1 MEELVK
7 RINEVREHYKLS
19 GRALAIKLDMK
30 YTTINNYLNGTKDPS
45 AEFLMRLKSTFLD
58 ISADWLL
65 AGEGSMFKS
74 NKPSDEEITKELA
87 NAKVQM
93 LVKDGIIK
101 ELKDMILE
109 KNNGKESDK
118 DKFINEHH
126 VTDYNW

>member
-7 RINEVREHYKLS
+7 RINEVREYYKLS
-19 GRALAIKLDMK
+19 GRALAAKIDMK

-45 AEFLMRLKSTFLD
+45 AEFLRRLKSTFLD

-65 AGEGSMFKS
+65 IGEGSMFKE
-74 NKPSDEEITKELA
+74 NKPTDEEITKELA
-87 NAKVQM
+87 DAKVKM

-109 KNNGKESDK
+109 KNNSKEADK
-118 DKFINEHH
+118 NKFINEHH